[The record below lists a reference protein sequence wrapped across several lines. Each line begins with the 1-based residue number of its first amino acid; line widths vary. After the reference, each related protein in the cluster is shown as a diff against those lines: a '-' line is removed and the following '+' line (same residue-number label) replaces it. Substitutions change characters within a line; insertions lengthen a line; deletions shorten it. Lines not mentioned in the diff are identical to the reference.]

1 MFKKL
6 RIKFILTTMILMTSI
21 LLILLG
27 TVYGSVKRSNENLL
41 FSELNHPNDFNENN
55 NYNTG
60 LFIFYNSSSEKLQ
73 YNTSYELEETQVV
86 EIVNEVVL
94 DNNESGFIRY
104 GDKKYAYSIK
114 PSPKII
120 QITLKD
126 STAYD
131 NAMAKLNITLI
142 IILIITLLLIFLV
155 SVLLAN
161 NAVKPVE
168 NAYMSQKQF
177 IADASHELKT
187 PLAIIKTNLDLIEDK
202 NQNKWLQYISFQTE
216 RMSNLINNLLF
227 LAKIDNNEKVG
238 IEAEFDLS
246 DTITKQILSFEAI
259 IYENNLMLNCNIQE
273 GIKVKGDKEGIN
285 QLVGIL
291 VDNAIKYAYKD
302 TTINISLYESK
313 QKIFISVQNRG
324 ENISSE
330 DAEKIFERFYRIDKS
345 RDREKGGYGLG
356 LAIAK
361 SIVDKYKGKITAES
375 IDNLTTFKVTFTKVH
390 YFDNI

>member
-1 MFKKL
+1 
-6 RIKFILTTMILMTSI
+6 
-21 LLILLG
+21 
-27 TVYGSVKRSNENLL
+27 
-41 FSELNHPNDFNENN
+41 
-55 NYNTG
+55 
-60 LFIFYNSSSEKLQ
+60 
-73 YNTSYELEETQVV
+73 
-86 EIVNEVVL
+86 
-94 DNNESGFIRY
+94 
-104 GDKKYAYSIK
+104 
-114 PSPKII
+114 
-120 QITLKD
+120 
-126 STAYD
+126 
-131 NAMAKLNITLI
+131 
-142 IILIITLLLIFLV
+142 
-155 SVLLAN
+155 
-161 NAVKPVE
+161 
-168 NAYMSQKQF
+168 
-177 IADASHELKT
+177 
-187 PLAIIKTNLDLIEDK
+187 
-202 NQNKWLQYISFQTE
+202 
-216 RMSNLINNLLF
+216 MSNLINNLLF

-273 GIKVKGDKEGIN
+273 GIKIKGDKEGIN

-313 QKIFISVQNRG
+313 QKIFFSVQNRG